1 MSKILLAGPAGSG
14 KTHRLLDDFEQA
26 LKTSGNPL
34 DPNFFFIL
42 PSAEHTERIVSL
54 MVQRG
59 IKGFFHRRVTTLSRL
74 IETVFGL
81 GSEQTASSVTR
92 FLILKDLF
100 ERNSFEYFKEIQQS
114 PGFIQLIL
122 SFIDELKE
130 ALIPVDVF
138 RERMNALKRVEP
150 DLALKYEALAGIYE
164 LYSEEL
170 TRQGL
175 RDRQDFLDVYRKLRK
190 RGGMHLPRFK
200 KIWIDGFFDFSN
212 LQLEYLRDLTELS
225 EDTVITLT
233 KDNTPE
239 RRDLFEPIHRTE
251 ESLVA
256 LGFKSELM
264 KSPNRRAQSKCLVE
278 MEQGL
283 FSSRLPLTP
292 TSTKQHG
299 GSAALCGG
307 LSPAGRGQGEGNR
320 NEIKI
325 FEAVGIE
332 GEMEM
337 IAREIEMSFRQGG
350 YRYSDFAILLR
361 KIGTYGDVIR
371 SVFDRYEIPVEIH
384 EREKLQFA
392 PFIQVMVSL
401 FRIFRDG
408 WKRNDLIHFLKSS
421 YVRKWGV
428 AAKDEEWI
436 HQLENWALFHGVLGG
451 REEWLNRRD
460 QAAETPFGGE
470 FYAKKEQVFKQLAE
484 FEDSLREVK
493 SFHHLKSRI
502 FSGLR
507 EFFGFFEIAGA
518 TESFVRRDAASY
530 KRFEALIDEI
540 GAFFKVPLL
549 KVPGSI
555 PAQSAQSEPGTFG
568 RGTCFCLDA
577 VADRFFR
584 LVELDLYSLHHRDK
598 NLVQVYDVSLARQ
611 KEYRVVF
618 VAGLLEKHFPV
629 QIKEDPILSDWEREL
644 FKGGDD
650 DRLLSLRLE
659 RQSLE
664 RYLFYLAVTRA
675 GERLYLTYPR
685 LDLEGQESL
694 PSYYVDEVQ
703 ALFAEP
709 LEIRRQVL
717 ARPYPEI
724 YDALD
729 ERELEIALM
738 GELWNPFETP
748 ADEELILDLTRALL
762 SRPSG
767 AKIKNAFYKIEA
779 RLSDTR
785 IAEKDFFR
793 TLRTSPT
800 KLEEYGKC
808 PYRYFANRVL
818 CLKDPEEEVNLRLKG
833 TILHQVLERFFIHWK
848 DHPGAFVQATKI
860 REFLVEQLAEALA
873 EHPLIFEK
881 KYQLELDREGLRE
894 YLERF
899 IPGEIERLETSSL
912 KPRYCELLFGIPEPG
927 SFPALVLEDEGRKIS
942 ISGKIDRVDV
952 DLGGRYGLVIDY
964 KTASQFKKGNLDL
977 GIALQLPIYLGVIE
991 KYLKLK
997 PVGGE
1002 LYSIKERKLNGFY
1015 HKENAVAL
1023 GYVSEKKASAY
1034 SQAEFEQVLNRSL
1047 DFVKQFTREMRD
1059 LKIDARP
1066 RDPDFC
1072 RSYCSYAPVCRIE
1085 KWKLPMILEEIKEED
1100 RKALK

>member
-42 PSAEHTERIVSL
+42 PSAEHTERIVSV

-74 IETVFGL
+74 IETVFRL

-100 ERNSFEYFKEIQQS
+100 EKNTFEYFKEIQQS

-130 ALIPVDVF
+130 ALIPADLF

-175 RDRQDFLDVYRKLRK
+175 RDRQDFLGVYRKLRK
-190 RGGMHLPRFK
+190 QGGMHLPRFK

-233 KDNTPE
+233 KDNTPA

-251 ESLVA
+251 KSLAA
-256 LGFKSELM
+256 LGFKPEFM
-264 KSPNRRAQSKCLVE
+264 KSPNRRTQSKSLAE
-278 MEQGL
+278 LEQGL

-292 TSTKQHG
+292 T
-299 GSAALCGG
+299 
-307 LSPAGRGQGEGNR
+307 LSPRGRGQGEGNR
-320 NEIKI
+320 NEINI

-337 IAREIEMSFRQGG
+337 IAREIEISFRRGG

-421 YVRKWGV
+421 YARKWGA

-460 QAAETPFGGE
+460 RSAETSFGEE
-470 FYAKKEQVFKQLAE
+470 FYARKEQVFKQLAD
-484 FEDSLREVK
+484 FEDSLRDVK
-493 SFHHLKSRI
+493 NFPDLKSGI

-507 EFFGFFEIAGA
+507 EVFGFFEIAGEA
-518 TESFVRRDAASY
+518 EPFVRRDAASY

-540 GAFFKVPLL
+540 GAFFMARPNVPLD
-549 KVPGSI
+549 
-555 PAQSAQSEPGTFG
+555 
-568 RGTCFCLDA
+568 LD
-577 VADRFFR
+577 VLADRFFR

-598 NLVQVYDVSLARQ
+598 NRVQVYDVSLARQ

-618 VAGLLEKHFPV
+618 AAGLLEKHFPV

-644 FKGGDD
+644 FKGASD
-650 DRLLSLRLE
+650 DRFLSLRLE

-709 LEIRRQVL
+709 LEIKRQVL

-724 YDALD
+724 HDALD
-729 ERELEIALM
+729 ERELEIAFM
-738 GELWNPFETP
+738 GELWNPFETH
-748 ADEELILDLTRALL
+748 ADEELLLDLTRTLL

-767 AKIKNAFYKIEA
+767 ARIQKAFYKIEA
-779 RLSDTR
+779 CLSDTR
-785 IAEKDFFR
+785 ITEKDFFR
-793 TLRTSPT
+793 SLRTSPT

-818 CLKDPEEEVNLRLKG
+818 CLKDPEEETNLRSKG
-833 TILHQVLERFFIHWK
+833 SILHQVLERFFIHRR
-848 DHPGAFVQATKI
+848 DHPGGLNSHEKI
-860 REFLVEQLAEALA
+860 LEFIAKELEEALTKY
-873 EHPLIFEK
+873 PLIFKK
-881 KYQLELDREGLRE
+881 KYQLELGREELRK

-899 IPGEIERLETSSL
+899 IPEELERLKTSALS
-912 KPRYCELLFGIPEPG
+912 PRYCEFNFGTEEPG
-927 SFPALVLEDEGRKIS
+927 SAPLLELDDKGRKIY
-942 ISGKIDRVDV
+942 IKGKIDRVDV
-952 DLGGRYGLVIDY
+952 DPEERYGLVIDY
-964 KTASQFKKGNLDL
+964 KTSAQFKKGNLDL

-997 PVGGE
+997 PAGGE
-1002 LYSIKERKLNGFY
+1002 IYSIKERKLNGFY
-1015 HKENAVAL
+1015 HKENAVSL

-1034 SQAEFEQVLNRSL
+1034 SQAEFDQVLNRSFQ
-1047 DFVKQFTREMRD
+1047 FVKQFTREMRD